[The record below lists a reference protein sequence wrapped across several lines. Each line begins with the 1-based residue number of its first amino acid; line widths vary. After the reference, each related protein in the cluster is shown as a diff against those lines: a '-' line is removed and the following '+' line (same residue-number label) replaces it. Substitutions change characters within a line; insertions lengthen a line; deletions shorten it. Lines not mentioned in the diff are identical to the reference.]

1 MLIEVPTK
9 NVLFM
14 FTNTISFLI
23 NEQFPKSKIEL
34 YNYLDNRFNI
44 NDNWKKA
51 NRFELVVTRGR
62 VVTAF
67 VKKD

>member
-34 YNYLDNRFNI
+34 YNYLDNQFNI

-51 NRFELVVTRGR
+51 NRFESVVTKGR

>member
-51 NRFELVVTRGR
+51 NRFESVVTKGR